1 MYETRC
7 PQCGEEALEVTSFK
21 ATCNIPLTAD
31 GFSVADATTLSTE
44 DLHVA
49 CLNCEWEGAATLY
62 DDLDD

>member
-1 MYETRC
+1 M
-7 PQCGEEALEVTSFK
+7 EVTSFK

-31 GFSVADATTLSTE
+31 GFSVEDATTLSTE

-49 CLNCEWEGAATLY
+49 CLNCEWEGAATLF